1 MSGPHSIILSLLA
14 LVAVAATVGCSHTEE
29 TKMSI
34 YDGGSFEV
42 YADSII
48 SDGKVYRALSDS
60 EISGAWEAPDS
71 IPQPTRYSS
80 GQRMADALFTKALSE
95 LGSYNAEDIYLSL
108 GLLRP
113 GESME
118 ALRAMAAMPFPDNEN
133 FPYSALDPMWGAA
146 AWEVYCA
153 SGSKQWLREAYD
165 ILTASL
171 NRQWKINRSGEP
183 QLMCGSPRY
192 VTDPEAYY
200 PGWMDEMD
208 RFTTIHTSVNICRAH
223 SLEIA
228 SRMAAELRRYAER
241 EWQSQSDRARGAVN
255 DRLWLPDRQ
264 RYGQCLYGGY
274 YPIVSTISDN
284 RANLLAVLF
293 DIATPEMASA
303 LIGEMPMLK
312 EGVPSVYPTVAGAPE
327 ISPQVQTMTGLSAA
341 KTRNPTAFR
350 TATASLWHKAL
361 NSRQPAQWPAMVL
374 KGIFGISLSPE
385 GMSFR
390 PMVTADFP
398 GNKRISRLRYRDAI
412 LDIQLNGTGD
422 RVASFMLDSLS
433 TDAPFIPA
441 DLSGEHNIVI
451 TLSGNDLQ
459 PGKVTVEKPA
469 TAPDVPNVQW
479 NPEREA
485 RIVNFIPES
494 GYEIYINGTMT
505 ECIRSDRYRVTD
517 TGASVVDIVP
527 VGLEGF
533 NGFSPRAHICAPS
546 EARITVNASSV
557 TPRRPPLH
565 FIKDRATAT
574 NYIEL
579 AARHN
584 TRITCYVNAPA
595 DGEYFLTVGYS
606 NGSPRCALRTLTVND
621 SNAATLVFPPR
632 RALDW
637 ISVYP
642 STTATVSLKA
652 GTNKIALTYI
662 QGTILLNKISLLKKQ

>member
-1 MSGPHSIILSLLA
+1 MPRPKSFILPLLA
-14 LVAVAATVGCSHTEE
+14 LVIVAVGCSRTEE
-29 TKMSI
+29 RESGI
-34 YDGGSFEV
+34 YDGGSFKV

-48 SDGKVYRALSDS
+48 REGTVYRALSDS
-60 EISGAWEAPDS
+60 EITGAWKAPDTAARH
-71 IPQPTRYSS
+71 TRYSS
-80 GQRMADALFTKALSE
+80 GQLMADALFNKALCEAGTYST
-95 LGSYNAEDIYLSL
+95 EDIYLSL

-113 GESME
+113 EESME
-118 ALRAMAAMPFPDNEN
+118 ALRAIAAMPVPDNEY
-133 FPYSALDPMWGAA
+133 FPSSALDPMWGPA

-153 SGSKQWLREAYD
+153 SGSRQWLKEAYD
-165 ILTASL
+165 RLTASL
-171 NRQWKINRSGEP
+171 ERQRKINNSGVDR
-183 QLMCGSPRY
+183 LMCGAPRY
-192 VTDPEAYY
+192 VLNPEAYY
-200 PGWMDEMD
+200 PEWMDAMD
-208 RFTTIHTSVNICRAH
+208 RFTTVHTSVNICRAY

-228 SRMAAELRRYAER
+228 SRMAHELRRYAER
-241 EWQSQSDRARGAVN
+241 ELQSEADKVSGAVN

-264 RYGQCLYGGY
+264 RYGQCLYGSY

-284 RANLLAVLF
+284 RANLLAILF
-293 DIATPEMASA
+293 DIATPEMSA
-303 LIGEMPMLK
+303 AMLESMPLLK
-312 EGVPSVYPTVAGAPE
+312 EGVPAVYPTTAVAAE
-327 ISPQVQTMTGLSAA
+327 ISPSVQTMAGLSAA
-341 KTRNPTAFR
+341 KTHNPSAFR
-350 TATASLWHKAL
+350 IAASTLWNLAL

-374 KGIFGISLSPE
+374 KGIFGISLTPE

-398 GNKRISRLRYRDAI
+398 GNKRISGLRYRDAL

-422 RVASFMLDSLS
+422 RVASFTLDSLS
-433 TDAPFIPA
+433 TDSPFIPA
-441 DLSGEHNIVI
+441 ELSGEHKIVI

-459 PGKVTVEKPA
+459 PGKVTVQKPSVM
-469 TAPDVPNVQW
+469 PEGPKVQW
-479 NPEREA
+479 NPEKEA

-494 GYEIYINGTMT
+494 GYEIYINGTMM
-505 ECIRSDRYRVTD
+505 ECIRSDRYVVTD

-527 VGLEGF
+527 VGADGF

-546 EARITVNASSV
+546 EDRITVNASSV

-584 TRITCYVNAPA
+584 TRITCYVNAPSE
-595 DGEYFLTVGYS
+595 GEYFLTVGYS
-606 NGSPRCALRTLTVND
+606 NGSTHCALRTLTVND
-621 SNAATLVFPPR
+621 SDVATIVFPPR

-642 STTATVSLKA
+642 STTATVRLKA

-662 QGTILLNKISLLKKQ
+662 QGTILLNKISLLRKQ

>member
-1 MSGPHSIILSLLA
+1 MPRPKSFILPLLA
-14 LVAVAATVGCSHTEE
+14 LVIVAVGCSRTEE
-29 TKMSI
+29 RESGI
-34 YDGGSFEV
+34 YDGGSFKV

-48 SDGKVYRALSDS
+48 REGTVYRALSDS
-60 EISGAWEAPDS
+60 EITGAWKAPDTAAR
-71 IPQPTRYSS
+71 QTRYSS
-80 GQRMADALFTKALSE
+80 GQLMADALFNKALCES
-95 LGSYNAEDIYLSL
+95 GTYSPEDIYLSL

-113 GESME
+113 EESME
-118 ALRAMAAMPFPDNEN
+118 ALRAIAAMPVPDNEY
-133 FPYSALDPMWGAA
+133 FPSSALDPMWGAA

-153 SGSKQWLREAYD
+153 SGSRQWLKEAYD
-165 ILTASL
+165 RLTASL
-171 NRQWKINRSGEP
+171 ERQRKIDSSGVDR
-183 QLMCGSPRY
+183 LMCGTPRY
-192 VTDPEAYY
+192 VLNPEAYY
-200 PGWMDEMD
+200 PEWMDAMD
-208 RFTTIHTSVNICRAH
+208 RFTTVNTSVNICRAY

-228 SRMAAELRRYAER
+228 SRMARELRRYAER
-241 EWQSQSDRARGAVN
+241 ELQSEADKVSGAVN

-264 RYGQCLYGGY
+264 RYGQCLYGSY

-284 RANLLAVLF
+284 RANLLAILF
-293 DIATPEMASA
+293 DIATPEMSA
-303 LIGEMPMLK
+303 AMLESMPLLK
-312 EGVPSVYPTVAGAPE
+312 EGVPAVYPITAAAAE
-327 ISPQVQTMTGLSAA
+327 ISPSVQTMAGLSAA
-341 KTRNPTAFR
+341 KTRNPLAFR
-350 TATASLWHKAL
+350 IAASTLWNLAL

-374 KGIFGISLSPE
+374 KGIFGISLTPE

-398 GNKRISRLRYRDAI
+398 GNKRISGLRYRDAL

-422 RVASFMLDSLS
+422 RVASFTLDSLS
-433 TDAPFIPA
+433 TDSPFIPA
-441 DLSGEHNIVI
+441 ELSGEHRIVI

-459 PGKVTVEKPA
+459 PGKVTVQKPSA
-469 TAPDVPNVQW
+469 MPEVPKVQW
-479 NPEREA
+479 NPEKEA

-494 GYEIYINGTMT
+494 GYEIYINGTMM
-505 ECIRSDRYRVTD
+505 ECIRSDRYVVTD

-527 VGLEGF
+527 VGADGF

-546 EARITVNASSV
+546 EDRITVNASSV

-584 TRITCYVNAPA
+584 TRITCYVNAPSE
-595 DGEYFLTVGYS
+595 GEYFLTVGYS
-606 NGSPRCALRTLTVND
+606 NGSTHCALRTLTVND
-621 SNAATLVFPPR
+621 SDVATIVFPPR

-642 STTATVSLKA
+642 STTATVRLKA

-662 QGTILLNKISLLKKQ
+662 QGTILLNKISLLRKQ